1 MIKKALTVHAFLI
14 LSALVLSSCVQPPQS
29 DMEAMAEIG
38 RAAPDFTLRD
48 LGGQEVSLD
57 QFKGKIVLLDF
68 WATWCGPCR
77 LVMPLLERLQKE
89 YSDTMVQLAINVM
102 EPNDMVEEYVR
113 EQGIHALVLMDQEGS
128 VSLSYGAIGIPTQV
142 LIDKEGIVRFIQEGF
157 SPAVGLIPLR
167 EEIDKIR

>member
-1 MIKKALTVHAFLI
+1 MMKKVLTIHAFLI
-14 LSALVLSSCVQPPQS
+14 IAALMSSSCVQQPSEPQGV
-29 DMEAMAEIG
+29 AEIG
-38 RAAPDFTLRD
+38 RAAPNFILRD
-48 LGGQEVSLD
+48 LGGQEVTLD

-113 EQGIHALVLMDQEGS
+113 EQGIHALVLMDQEGF

>member
-1 MIKKALTVHAFLI
+1 MIKKALIIHAFLI
-14 LSALVLSSCVQPPQS
+14 CAAIVLSGCVQPPS
-29 DMEAMAEIG
+29 DTEGVAEIG
-38 RAAPDFTLRD
+38 RAAPNFTLRD

-89 YSDTMVQLAINVM
+89 YSDTMIQLAVNVM

-113 EQGIHALVLMDQEGS
+113 EQKIHALVLMDQEGS
-128 VSLSYGAIGIPTQV
+128 VSLTYRAVGIPTQV

-157 SPAVGLIPLR
+157 NPAVGLAPLR
-167 EEIDKIR
+167 AEIEKIR

>member
-1 MIKKALTVHAFLI
+1 MMKKALTIHAFLI
-14 LSALVLSSCVQPPQS
+14 LSAIVLCSCVQPPS
-29 DMEAMAEIG
+29 DMEVVAEIG
-38 RAAPDFTLRD
+38 RAAPDFTLLD

-77 LVMPLLERLQKE
+77 LVMPLLERMQTE

-128 VSLSYGAIGIPTQV
+128 VSLTYGAIGIPTQV
-142 LIDKEGIVRFIQEGF
+142 LIDREGIVRFVQEGF
-157 SPAVGLIPLR
+157 SPAVGLSQLR
-167 EEIDKIR
+167 SEIDKIR